1 MGNEHVIP
9 EFINR
14 LKNKKNKNVKF
25 KIKGSGQE
33 KRSFIFIDDFADAF
47 MLILKKGS
55 HLNIYNIGNDSM
67 ISIKSL
73 ADKVSKLMNF
83 VPRYKYIKIKR
94 RNEI

>member
-1 MGNEHVIP
+1 
-9 EFINR
+9 
-14 LKNKKNKNVKF
+14 
-25 KIKGSGQE
+25 
-33 KRSFIFIDDFADAF
+33 

-83 VPRYKYIKIKR
+83 VPRYKYISIAKGGTKFRCPNINKLKKIGYKKKI
-94 RNEI
+94 NLSEGLKKTISWYVDEK